1 MLHGD
6 SLVVRKNSCHETQEM
21 MTAQVTVEE
30 AARKVRRIVEYEK
43 GRCGGNVERALE
55 RTTALW
61 GIEPGAVRSL
71 YRRWRTLRS
80 IKAHVMDR
88 IRQVDEIIQTAADR
102 QRAILE
108 ETAQILEERRDPA
121 AGLARK
127 AADLVRKEVA

>member
-1 MLHGD
+1 
-6 SLVVRKNSCHETQEM
+6 VVRKKSVRETQEM

-61 GIEPGAVRSL
+61 GIEPGAVHSL
-71 YRRWRTLRS
+71 WKRWRTLKS

-88 IRQVDEIIQTAADR
+88 IRQVDAVIEAAAER
-102 QRAILE
+102 QRVILE
-108 ETAQILEERRDPA
+108 ETAQILEERKDPA

-127 AADLVRKEVA
+127 AADLVREETA